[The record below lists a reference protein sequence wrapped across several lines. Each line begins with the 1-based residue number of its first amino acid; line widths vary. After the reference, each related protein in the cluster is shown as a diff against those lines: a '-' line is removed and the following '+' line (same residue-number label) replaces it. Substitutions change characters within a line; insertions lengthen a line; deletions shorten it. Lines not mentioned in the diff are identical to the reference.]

1 MSYEIVCGI
10 ETHVELSTNSKIFC
24 SCPVSFG
31 KASNTNVCPICLG
44 LPGTLPHFN
53 EKVLDYAIMAG
64 LATNCE
70 ISDELSF
77 DRKNYFYPDLPKGF
91 QITQHHNPL
100 CKNGYIE
107 LSSGKKIRINHIHI
121 EEDAGKLIHKD
132 GKTFIDYNRSGIPL
146 IEIVSEPDISSPD
159 EALEYVKKLQHLMQY
174 LGISDCKM
182 QEGSL
187 RCDINVS
194 VKKAGDKELNT
205 KTEIKNINSTSFI
218 AKAIEQEAAR
228 QIEVLENG
236 KGVISE
242 TRRYNELTQETESM
256 RKKEKA
262 SDYRYF
268 KEPDLPT
275 IKISLQ
281 KVTSVKKLIP
291 ENPDL
296 KINRYIDEFKLS
308 KSQAAT
314 LAKYKNVADYFETAC
329 ENIKN
334 KNFVANFITSQIFS
348 MFNTE
353 SEKQKFKVHISALDL
368 NKLMKF
374 LDNKET
380 SQHLAKTIFN
390 QMIETKKSFDEI
402 ITTVN
407 TSLLDENA
415 TEKLC
420 LEAVEKNQKA
430 FSDYKS
436 GREKAID
443 TLLSYV
449 VKESNGKVD
458 IDLAKKFFSGYEI
471 Y

>member
-31 KASNTNVCPICLG
+31 EKPNTNVCPICLG

-53 EKVLDYAIMAG
+53 KKVLDYAIMAG

-91 QITQHHNPL
+91 QITQHYNPL

-146 IEIVSEPDISSPD
+146 IEIVSEPDINSPD
-159 EALEYVKKLQHLMQY
+159 EALEYVKRLQHLMQY

-194 VKKAGDKELNT
+194 VRKVGDDKLNA
-205 KTEIKNINSTSFI
+205 KIEIKNINSTSFI
-218 AKAIEQEAAR
+218 AKAIEQETAR
-228 QIEVLENG
+228 QIKLLENG
-236 KGVISE
+236 NEIVPE
-242 TRRYNELTQETESM
+242 TRRYNELTHETESM
-256 RKKEKA
+256 RKKETA

-275 IKISLQ
+275 MKISPEKITYL
-281 KVTSVKKLIP
+281 KKLIP
-291 ENPDL
+291 ESPDL
-296 KINRYIDEFKLS
+296 KIKRYINEFKLS
-308 KSQAAT
+308 KDQAAT
-314 LAKYKNVADYFETAC
+314 LAKYKKVVDYFETAC
-329 ENIKN
+329 ENIKG
-334 KNFVANFITSQIFS
+334 KNLVANFITGQIFS

-353 SEKQKFKVHISALDL
+353 SQKQEFNVPVSALDL
-368 NKLMKF
+368 NKLMRL
-374 LDNKET
+374 LDNNEI
-380 SQHLAKTIFN
+380 SQHLAKTIFT
-390 QMIETKKSFDEI
+390 QMITSNKSFDET
-402 ITTVN
+402 ITNVSAVVLCKDT
-407 TSLLDENA
+407 TQR
-415 TEKLC
+415 LC
-420 LEAVEKNQKA
+420 LEAIEKHQKA

-436 GREKAID
+436 GKEKALGI
-443 TLLSYV
+443 LLSYI
-449 VKESNGKVD
+449 VKESNGGAD
-458 IDLAKKFFSGYEI
+458 INFAKEFLSNYQLH
-471 Y
+471 